1 MILDDYMITWKMK
14 FNLERCK
21 VTHFGEKK
29 KKNNSQFYI
38 SMTDLSRLVLIRN
51 KILGLSYKLSVKVA
65 V

>member
-1 MILDDYMITWKMK
+1 MEDEIQSREMQSNSFW
-14 FNLERCK
+14 
-21 VTHFGEKK
+21 EKK

-38 SMTDLSRLVLIRN
+38 SMTDLNRLVLIRN